1 MMILSAILGVL
12 QALEISWKGYLSI
25 FVVILAVMFVVWI
38 LNKVFRK

>member
-1 MMILSAILGVL
+1 MFAALLGIL

-25 FVVILAVMFVVWI
+25 FVVILVVMLAVWI